1 MKDVIGQHAIKEKLS
16 DLIIHN
22 RLSHGLLFL
31 SKEGSG
37 ALPLALALA
46 SYLVCENVQRSLL
59 QDTGGGLF
67 NDDATPTVMPTDSC
81 GKCAACIKSK
91 QFIHPDIHFSYPVIT
106 RKTGEK
112 PKSTDFIKEWREFLQ
127 QYPYGSAYDWL
138 QFINAENKQGNIT
151 AEECNDIIRKLNL
164 KSFESPY
171 KILLVWMPEFLGKEG
186 NKLLKLIEEPPANTL
201 FIFVAENEEH
211 ILPTILSRLQLIKIP
226 ALSDDDIAERLIE
239 KSGTDVSIAKQLAVL
254 AEGNFREALQ
264 LLQHAEEDWQHLT
277 ETLFTVVYRKKPN
290 ENQMKWIEELSGFG
304 REKQKQFFTFFV
316 QLLARAMREELTG
329 SANFPGEKMKQLAT
343 RINRVSGVGEKE
355 AMIEEAEKAIYY
367 IERNANAKMLFH
379 AFLIKVSH
387 IINYKT
393 LILT

>member
-1 MKDVIGQHAIKEKLS
+1 
-16 DLIIHN
+16 
-22 RLSHGLLFL
+22 
-31 SKEGSG
+31 
-37 ALPLALALA
+37 
-46 SYLVCENVQRSLL
+46 
-59 QDTGGGLF
+59 
-67 NDDATPTVMPTDSC
+67 
-81 GKCAACIKSK
+81 
-91 QFIHPDIHFSYPVIT
+91 
-106 RKTGEK
+106 
-112 PKSTDFIKEWREFLQ
+112 
-127 QYPYGSAYDWL
+127 
-138 QFINAENKQGNIT
+138 
-151 AEECNDIIRKLNL
+151 
-164 KSFESPY
+164 
-171 KILLVWMPEFLGKEG
+171 MPEFLGKEG

>member
-1 MKDVIGQHAIKEKLS
+1 MKDVIGQQAAKQKLIE
-16 DLIIHN
+16 LITHN

-37 ALPLALALA
+37 ALPLALSLA
-46 SYLVCENVQRSLL
+46 SFLACESVERSLSGK
-59 QDTGGGLF
+59 DDGGLF
-67 NDDATPTVMPTDSC
+67 GRTAPEVFTDSC
-81 GKCAACIKSK
+81 GKCAACNKTR

-106 RKTGEK
+106 KKAGEK
-112 PKSTDFIKEWREFLQ
+112 PKSTDFIKEWREFLTH
-127 QYPYGSAYDWL
+127 YPYGNVFDWL

-151 AEECNDIIRKLNL
+151 AEECSDIIRKLNL

-171 KILLVWMPEFLGKEG
+171 KILIMWMPEFLGKEG

-201 FIFVAENEEH
+201 FIFVAENDEQ

-226 ALSDDDIAERLIE
+226 ALNDDDIAERLMA
-239 KSGTDVSIAKQLAVL
+239 KSGTDAGLAAQLASL
-254 AEGNFREALQ
+254 ADGNYREALQ
-264 LLQHAEEDWQHLT
+264 LLQHAEADWQELT
-277 ETLFTVVYRKKPN
+277 EALFTNTYRKKPN
-290 ENQMKWIEELSGFG
+290 DEQIKWIEELSGLG
-304 REKQKQFFTFFV
+304 REKQKQFFIFFTH
-316 QLLARAMREELTG
+316 LLGRCLREQLTG
-329 SANFPGEKMKQLAT
+329 SGLFAGEKMKQLAT
-343 RINRVSGVGEKE
+343 RINRVAGVGEKE

-367 IERNANAKMLFH
+367 IERNANARMLFH